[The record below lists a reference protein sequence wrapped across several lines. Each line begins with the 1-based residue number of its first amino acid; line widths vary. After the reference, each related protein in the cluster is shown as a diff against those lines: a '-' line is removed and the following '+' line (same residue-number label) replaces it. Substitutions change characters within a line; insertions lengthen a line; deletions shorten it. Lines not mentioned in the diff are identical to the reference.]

1 MCGINRLM
9 LLKTPEAPAPLP
21 VSKEPHVDFLDAV
34 LGSDWPVSHITLP
47 SKLREPLSYPSF
59 PV

>member
-1 MCGINRLM
+1 M

-34 LGSDWPVSHITLP
+34 LGSDWPVSHDTLP
-47 SKLREPLSYPSF
+47 SELREPSHTPAVHVL
-59 PV
+59 